1 MGSSGRS
8 WPGTCLDPVLVGC
21 GGVGVRHVEEQLLVV
36 VEGEVLDHVLGPGVA
51 RRVELVLAAV
61 LGHQLVGGVDIQV
74 LVRIEQV

>member
-1 MGSSGRS
+1 MGFSRRT
-8 WPGTCLDPVLVGC
+8 WPDTCLDPVLVGC
-21 GGVGVRHVEEQLLVV
+21 GRVGVRHVEEQLLVV
-36 VEGEVLDHVLGPGVA
+36 LEGEVLDHVLCPRVA